1 MNKPCWL
8 DNSENCFARDAY
20 ISAEP
25 EAILVVGV
33 DLLANDWL
41 KLFSENK
48 NTGDKN

>member
-1 MNKPCWL
+1 
-8 DNSENCFARDAY
+8 
-20 ISAEP
+20 
-25 EAILVVGV
+25 VGLLGL